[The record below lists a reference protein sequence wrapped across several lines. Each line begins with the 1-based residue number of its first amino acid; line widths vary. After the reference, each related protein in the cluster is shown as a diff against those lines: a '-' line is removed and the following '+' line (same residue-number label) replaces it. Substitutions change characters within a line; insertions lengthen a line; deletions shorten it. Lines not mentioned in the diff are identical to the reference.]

1 MATSCAASYGALV
14 LVGDSRRSAECRA
27 WSAAG
32 TTENRFSPG
41 EPFGVLLP
49 RQPLSG
55 PQAGRRRAAGTG
67 RDGTGRDGTG
77 RDGAERGAAPNAALS
92 KARSVP
98 QTQTACP
105 RPGRDGMGLGS
116 SGFRNRPWEGSS
128 QPVPPRD
135 LRRGAAPDPP
145 PRPPLPSPGR
155 RKDK

>member
-1 MATSCAASYGALV
+1 MFGAHGHELRRAPSEPSCWCVTPA
-14 LVGDSRRSAECRA
+14 RSAECGA
-27 WSAAG
+27 WSGSRDYGKSLFPA
-32 TTENRFSPG
+32 

-55 PQAGRRRAAGTG
+55 SQAGRRRAAGTG
-67 RDGTGRDGTG
+67 RDR
-77 RDGAERGAAPNAALS
+77 AERGAAPNAAFS
-92 KARSVP
+92 EARGRHSVP
-98 QTQTACP
+98 QSQTACP
-105 RPGRDGMGLGS
+105 RPGRDGMGPGS
-116 SGFRNRPWEGSS
+116 PGLRNRPWGGLS